1 MAGIIPQG
9 VNRRPRTRSRG
20 GPHSAALRQF
30 DARWRWGDLVRESD
44 ARAKRGAR
52 LVRGSL
58 ADEEKDDLLGRIQ
71 LIRKQLAVAVSE
83 EDYKNAASLRDQMK
97 TLTEELSPLLRLTVD
112 SVQKLGGKDEEERLR
127 AIRILGEVGDLRV
140 VPDLARE
147 LHGGPACMEAAAD
160 AMWAIFMRVKSP
172 GCQEPF
178 YEGCHLM
185 NDSKT
190 WPAAEACFTRV
201 IETDPAVMEA
211 WNKRATLYY
220 LQLRYQEAIHDCE
233 RVLSLCPYHFGALS
247 GLGLIYRA
255 LNRPKDALHWCQRA
269 LQVHPGLDAIRV
281 LADSCERQLNEP

>member
-1 MAGIIPQG
+1 MGGMSRMADA
-9 VNRRPRTRSRG
+9 
-20 GPHSAALRQF
+20 SAA
-30 DARWRWGDLVRESD
+30 VRC
-44 ARAKRGAR
+44 A
-52 LVRGSL
+52 VRCVAL
-58 ADEEKDDLLGRIQ
+58 HDTERIHAW
-71 LIRKQLAVAVSE
+71 KP
-83 EDYKNAASLRDQMK
+83 YH
-97 TLTEELSPLLRLTVD
+97 TLPPPLSPR
-112 SVQKLGGKDEEERLR
+112 
-127 AIRILGEVGDLRV
+127 
-140 VPDLARE
+140 
-147 LHGGPACMEAAAD
+147 
-160 AMWAIFMRVKSP
+160 
-172 GCQEPF
+172 
-178 YEGCHLM
+178 
-185 NDSKT
+185 SKT